1 MASTAAHRS
10 TGWAVGIIAA
20 AVVFLRVHDPYHAWA
35 IATLLCGYAGGTAPD
50 WLENAWWSRHG
61 GRQLW
66 ITHRSWT
73 HWGVA
78 WVTLLTIS
86 YLALARTP
94 LAAPAF
100 GFAAGGI
107 MHLLADWPNPLGV
120 PWLLTK
126 RHSLHWWKSGRCDY
140 LIILTM
146 WSVAAATAD
155 QVWLHGLLRR
165 RFAVAASSLAAVL
178 PHTHIDVLTSWLHP
192 FS

>member
-10 TGWAVGIIAA
+10 TGWAVGVIAA
-20 AVVFLRVHDPYHAWA
+20 AIASLRLTDPHHVWT
-35 IATLLCGYAGGTAPD
+35 IATLLCAYAGGTAPD
-50 WLENAWWSRHG
+50 WLENAWWSRRG
-61 GRQLW
+61 ARKLW
-66 ITHRSWT
+66 IAHRSWT

-78 WVTLLTIS
+78 WLSLLFVS
-86 YLALARTP
+86 YWAMKRTP

-140 LIILTM
+140 LII
-146 WSVAAATAD
+146 VAAWSAALVIAD
-155 QVWLHGLLRR
+155 QVWWHGLMRR
-165 RFAVAASSLAAVL
+165 HLAVVAATLVASVPHARLDLLA
-178 PHTHIDVLTSWLHP
+178 SWLHP

>member
-10 TGWAVGIIAA
+10 TGWAVGVIAA
-20 AVVFLRVHDPYHAWA
+20 AVASLRIADPYHLWA
-35 IATLLCGYAGGTAPD
+35 IATLLCAYVGSTAPD
-50 WLENAWWSRHG
+50 WMENAWWSRG
-61 GRQLW
+61 SERRLW

-78 WVTLLTIS
+78 WVCLLIAS
-86 YLALARTP
+86 YRALAQTP

-100 GFAAGGI
+100 GFAVGGI

-140 LIILTM
+140 LIII
-146 WSVAAATAD
+146 VAWTSACFIAD
-155 QVWLHGLLRR
+155 QVWWHGLMRHHLS
-165 RFAVAASSLAAVL
+165 VIVGTLAATL
-178 PHTHIDVLTSWLHP
+178 PRTHLEILSRWLHP
-192 FS
+192 FA